1 MAGSG
6 ASGGI
11 AGAGA
16 GIAGGGCVAGCAASE
31 AGGNLEE
38 VYVVHTPSTGFDYI
52 NTTLI
57 CNK

>member
-6 ASGGI
+6 ASGAGI
-11 AGAGA
+11 AGA

-52 NTTLI
+52 ILY
-57 CNK
+57 